1 MARLRER
8 MSVDIP
14 MAEIEFEQET
24 WDGQRVLR
32 QDQNSIKLG
41 RMPYTAA
48 AQHIE
53 SGALVA
59 YTRLVTPVDKPGVAY
74 QGDTLVHGDHRGH
87 RLGLLVKLAN
97 LDAMVADDPEVRRI
111 HTWNAGENEWMLA
124 INTAMGFRRASTE
137 GACQK
142 KCTA

>member
-41 RMPYTAA
+41 RTPYTAG
-48 AQHIE
+48 AQHM
-53 SGALVA
+53 SPALWS
-59 YTRLVTPVDKPGVAY
+59 RTPG
-74 QGDTLVHGDHRGH
+74 
-87 RLGLLVKLAN
+87 
-97 LDAMVADDPEVRRI
+97 
-111 HTWNAGENEWMLA
+111 W
-124 INTAMGFRRASTE
+124 
-137 GACQK
+137 
-142 KCTA
+142 